1 MPYSAIT
8 AGKGFK
14 KTVMKG
20 NIDMIEPDEIMI
32 VDDNPTVLE
41 FLADI
46 LIDNGYKVRPVG
58 SGESAL
64 RSVASDPPQLILLD
78 ILMPGMD
85 GFEVC
90 RQLKARKESHN
101 IPVLFISSASA
112 LHKTVEGLALGA
124 VDFISKPFQREELLA
139 RVRTHLELNRLRTD
153 LEAQV
158 EGRTNELRKSEAKLR
173 SLFAA
178 MTDIIIVVDVK
189 GRYLEIAPT
198 RTNPLYKTF
207 QESQGE
213 TLHEVFPAAQADLLL
228 GAIHKALE
236 MSQAITV
243 DYSLHL
249 DHEEFWFLATI
260 SPLGADAAIIVACDI
275 TGRKRAEQALRESEE
290 RYRAIIENIEDGYYE
305 VDLEGNMTFCNPSH
319 ARMLGYSQ
327 NELIGMNHRSY
338 MDEQH
343 ADEIF
348 SIFNRISQTGSPTK
362 AFDWEL
368 IRKDG
373 LKLPVEA
380 SVSLVRDAE
389 GQPVGMRGIIRDNT
403 ERKRMEEEMRE
414 MSFRDQLTGLY
425 NRRGFITLAEQ
436 QMKTTNRAKRQMP
449 LAFIDVDNMK
459 SINDTLG
466 HEEGD
471 KALINTANILR
482 QTFRESD
489 IIARIGGDEFA
500 VLAIDVTE
508 MNPEILSSRLQQN
521 IDSHTAKEDHPY
533 KLSMSWGTAVYDPE
547 VPVSLDELMSEADKL
562 MYAEKKAKSNR
573 GRL

>member
-1 MPYSAIT
+1 MCQLS
-8 AGKGFK
+8 
-14 KTVMKG
+14 
-20 NIDMIEPDEIMI
+20 EPDEILI

-41 FLADI
+41 FLTDI
-46 LIDNGYKVRPVG
+46 LTDHGYKIRPAD

-64 RSVASDPPQLILLD
+64 RSVADDPPQLILLD

-90 RQLKARKESHN
+90 RQLKAHKESRN
-101 IPVLFISSASA
+101 IPVLFISGASV
-112 LHKTVEGLALGA
+112 LDKKVEGLALGA
-124 VDFISKPFQREELLA
+124 VDFISKPFMREELLA

-158 EGRTNELRKSEAKLR
+158 KDRTNELLKSEAKLR

-178 MTDIIIVVDVK
+178 MTDIIVVVDQK
-189 GRYLEIAPT
+189 GRYLEVAPT
-198 RTNPLYKTF
+198 KTNPFDQPL
-207 QESQGE
+207 QELQGKS
-213 TLHEVFPAAQADLLL
+213 LREVFPMRQADLLL
-228 GAIHKALE
+228 GAIHKALKMNE
-236 MSQAITV
+236 TTTV
-243 DYSLHL
+243 DYSLQL
-249 DHEEFWFLATI
+249 DHKEVWFVATI
-260 SPLGADAAIIVACDI
+260 SPLADDTAIIVSRDI
-275 TGRKRAEQALRESEE
+275 TARKQAEQTLRESEE

-305 VDLEGNMTFCNPSH
+305 VDLKGNMTFCNPSH
-319 ARMLGYSQ
+319 ARMLGYAQS
-327 NELIGMNHRSY
+327 ELIGMNHRFY

-348 SIFNRISQTGSPTK
+348 SIFNSISRTGIPAK

-373 LKLPVEA
+373 WKLPVEA
-380 SVSLVRDAE
+380 SVSLIRNAE
-389 GQPVGMRGIIRDNT
+389 GHPVGMRGIVRDIT

-508 MNPEILSSRLQQN
+508 MNPELLSSRLQQS
-521 IDSHTAKEDHPY
+521 IDSHMAKEAYPY

-547 VPVSLDELMSEADKL
+547 APISLAELMSEADRL
-562 MYAEKKAKSNR
+562 MYAEKKAKSKRNR
-573 GRL
+573 L